1 HTNMNSPVLSTIG
14 LSAGYRSRTG
24 NNLLFQNLNLA
35 LYPGELICLMG
46 PNGSGKSTL
55 IRTLAGLQKPLAGT
69 INRQP
74 PPERDVS
81 DTIPFSVS
89 VVLTDRISA
98 ANLTVGELV
107 TFGRYPYVDWSLRMT
122 ERDQSIVEGALRDLN
137 LEPLRNQKIYELSD
151 GQMQMAMI
159 ARALAQDTR
168 LMLLDEPTAHLD
180 LNNRV
185 EIMTKLRQ
193 IAHKSQKAILL
204 ATHELDLAL
213 QSTDRIW
220 LAGDHHD
227 VIVGVPE
234 DLVLSGAFDNIFR
247 LKGFDLK
254 SGKMQHKAWR
264 DTVVSVI
271 GEGPVSLWTR
281 NALERNGY
289 AITNESADIEVF
301 ADSEL
306 RWRIRKGEQEH

>member
-1 HTNMNSPVLSTIG
+1 RHT
-14 LSAGYRSRTG
+14 RFSRDWSSDVCSSD
-24 NNLLFQNLNLA
+24 L
-35 LYPGELICLMG
+35 
-46 PNGSGKSTL
+46 
-55 IRTLAGLQKPLAGT
+55 
-69 INRQP
+69 
-74 PPERDVS
+74 PERDVS

-185 EIMTKLRQ
+185 EIMALLRQ
-193 IAHKSQKAILL
+193 IAHRSKKAILL

-213 QSTDRIW
+213 QGTDRIW
-220 LAGDHHD
+220 LAGRNRD
-227 VIVGVPE
+227 VIVGEPE
-234 DLVLSGAFDNIFR
+234 DLVLTGAFDDIFR
-247 LKGFDLK
+247 FKGFDLK
-254 SGKMQHKAWR
+254 SGKMQHKPYR
-264 DTVVSVI
+264 NVVVSI
-271 GEGPVSLWTR
+271 QGEGPVYLWTR

-289 AITNESADIEVF
+289 VVSAEP
-301 ADSEL
+301 AT
-306 RWRIRKGEQEH
+306 